1 MDLPRP
7 PPFRPPYYPK
17 FSMQKKARKNQP
29 LLKKRLHLSAR
40 ARRKKKTAPKPHQ
53 NRAWLQ
59 YVPERGK
66 DSPFRKKIREDKNM
80 VYDTVAGMIA
90 KQLKMDVKD
99 ITPDKRLVE
108 DLKADSANVMV
119 MIMDLED
126 TFNLTVDDTAI
137 NTLRTVGDVVKYIEA
152 HQ

>member
-1 MDLPRP
+1 
-7 PPFRPPYYPK
+7 
-17 FSMQKKARKNQP
+17 
-29 LLKKRLHLSAR
+29 
-40 ARRKKKTAPKPHQ
+40 
-53 NRAWLQ
+53 
-59 YVPERGK
+59 
-66 DSPFRKKIREDKNM
+66 M
-80 VYDTVAGMIA
+80 VYETVAGMIA

-137 NTLRTVGDVVKYIEA
+137 NTLRTVGDVVKYG
-152 HQ
+152 